1 MLNAKL
7 LKLKNNWQNAMKR
20 DYTSGIQEDVT
31 FFTGVEIE
39 RTPAYGMKTL
49 FVVGV
54 QDAREI
60 VSLALSKGCTHIYFG
75 ANQSFPK
82 LATDDADAWRP
93 WEQMIDRCLDA
104 DYWCTLDFDVSVVQG
119 VLEMP
124 VIGHRRFIPQVSVK
138 LPYLTQLGY
147 NATIKIDD
155 LDFEHSNPGVWCHR
169 LRDLTTTETFTD
181 WDQYGKDEII
191 K

>member
-1 MLNAKL
+1 
-7 LKLKNNWQNAMKR
+7 MKR
-20 DYTSGIQEDVT
+20 DYTDGVKEDIT

-39 RTPAYGMKTL
+39 RTPAYGMMTL

-54 QDAREI
+54 QPAEEI
-60 VSLALSKGCTHIYFG
+60 IALAKEKDCRHIYFG

-82 LATDDADAWRP
+82 LATDDADGWRP
-93 WEQMIDRCLDA
+93 WERMIDQCLTA
-104 DYWCTLDFDVSVVQG
+104 GLWCTLDFDVAVVQG
-119 VLEMP
+119 VLECTF
-124 VIGHRRFIPQVSVK
+124 IGTRRFIPQISVK

-155 LDFEHSNPGVWCHR
+155 KDFDATNPGVWCHR
-169 LRDLTTTETFTD
+169 LRDLTTTESFTD

>member
-1 MLNAKL
+1 
-7 LKLKNNWQNAMKR
+7 MKR
-20 DYTSGIQEDVT
+20 DYTDGVKEDIT

-39 RTPAYGMKTL
+39 RTPAYGMRTL

-54 QDAREI
+54 QPAEEI
-60 VSLALSKGCTHIYFG
+60 IALAKEKDCRHIYFG

-82 LATDDADAWRP
+82 LATDDADGWRP
-93 WEQMIDRCLDA
+93 WERMIDQCLEA
-104 DYWCTLDFDVSVVQG
+104 DYWCTLDFDVAVVQG
-119 VLEMP
+119 VLECTF
-124 VIGHRRFIPQVSVK
+124 IGHRRFIPQISVK

-155 LDFEHSNPGVWCHR
+155 KDFDATNPGVWCHR
-169 LRDLTTTETFTD
+169 LRDLTTTDSFTN
-181 WDQYGKDEII
+181 WDEYSKDIVI

>member
-1 MLNAKL
+1 
-7 LKLKNNWQNAMKR
+7 MKR
-20 DYTSGIQEDVT
+20 EYDTGTAEAIT

-39 RTPAYGMKTL
+39 KTPAHGMKTL

-54 QDAREI
+54 QNAASILEM
-60 VSLALSKGCTHIYFG
+60 AGENYCEHIYFG

-82 LATDDADAWRP
+82 LATDDAEEWRP
-93 WEQMIDRCLDA
+93 WERMIDQCLDA
-104 DYWCTLDFDVSVVQG
+104 GYWCTLDFDVSTVHG

-124 VIGHRRFIPQVSVK
+124 VIGHRRFIPQISVK
-138 LPYLTQLGY
+138 LPYLQQLGY
-147 NATIKIDD
+147 NATIKLDD
-155 LDFEHSNPGVWCHR
+155 IDFEYSNPGVWCHS
-169 LRDLTTTETFTD
+169 LHSLTTRETFTD